1 MGVHFEDSSS
11 LAMSETSATSAG
23 GKVKAQKQK
32 GELDEQ
38 LRDYINEWRK
48 QREKEEEELLRL
60 KEETEKKAKE
70 AEEKK
75 KRLEEAEMKRQEMMQ
90 AQKRKATSRRQGR
103 RSQSIRR
110 RKCSRR
116 KERNDQNQRAIGGR
130 EKDLPFHQNQTP
142 RCR

>member
-1 MGVHFEDSSS
+1 MAQTEGVHFEDSVDSSS

-48 QREKEEEELLRL
+48 QREKEEEGLKRL
-60 KEETEKKAKE
+60 KEKQAKRKEIRADQQKKEEEERLRKEEAEKKAKE

-75 KRLEEAEMKRQEMMQ
+75 KRLEEAE
-90 AQKRKATSRRQGR
+90 
-103 RSQSIRR
+103 
-110 RKCSRR
+110 
-116 KERNDQNQRAIGGR
+116 
-130 EKDLPFHQNQTP
+130 
-142 RCR
+142 